1 MRRRAQA
8 TKGVSRKKKT
18 KIFVKDARELFD
30 ELKVFRQK
38 NEKADNA
45 RSKLL
50 EKAETLSNK
59 VDDVEKQ
66 MKKNETRML
75 LAGADVSARS
85 SPRVEVAEERRR
97 RALTSRDALLVEEQI
112 LEYELLVKG
121 LQRSNPVERA
131 RADDALRSAS
141 IANAQCAAVG
151 REVIED
157 LRGAIE
163 RAGRGRIAAELLP
176 GGTASEVV
184 RELRKTR
191 ASLQDEVLQIAER
204 IESMRDRVHCL
215 RRDRARIDAAK
226 NRLEKDKADIMSLRM
241 GS

>member
-1 MRRRAQA
+1 
-8 TKGVSRKKKT
+8 
-18 KIFVKDARELFD
+18 
-30 ELKVFRQK
+30 
-38 NEKADNA
+38 
-45 RSKLL
+45 
-50 EKAETLSNK
+50 
-59 VDDVEKQ
+59 

-131 RADDALRSAS
+131 RADALRSAS

-176 GGTASEVV
+176 GGMRRKLCVSFAKRGPRCRRKCSKSQNAS
-184 RELRKTR
+184 
-191 ASLQDEVLQIAER
+191 
-204 IESMRDRVHCL
+204 
-215 RRDRARIDAAK
+215 
-226 NRLEKDKADIMSLRM
+226 KACATGTLPPA
-241 GS
+241 